1 MSLPGTILPWAL
13 LRILLISPQ
22 CRNTAEGKRPTRR
35 PRTRACLLKGCE
47 RRFRPV
53 AARQRYC
60 SPQCRQAA
68 RQWSRWKAQQRYRA
82 TAAAKEKRQ
91 EQSRRYR
98 ERVKERKQAAQ
109 PEAVP
114 EAARVITNNFFRA
127 LLRPAWLLRR
137 IRPATKIAAA
147 ALLFTGLPARRG
159 TRLAT
164 RAALAPGAAAA
175 LEEAQQCGGR

>member
-1 MSLPGTILPWAL
+1 MGPVEDSTHLAPVQQHGG
-13 LRILLISPQ
+13 
-22 CRNTAEGKRPTRR
+22 GKRPTRR

-91 EQSRRYR
+91 GQSRRYR

-147 ALLFTGLPARRG
+147 ALLFTRVPAGHG
-159 TRLAT
+159 TCLAAG
-164 RAALAPGAAAA
+164 AALGAGEHGQLTAVPV
-175 LEEAQQCGGR
+175 EERKIIQTY

>member
-1 MSLPGTILPWAL
+1 
-13 LRILLISPQ
+13 
-22 CRNTAEGKRPTRR
+22 
-35 PRTRACLLKGCE
+35 LLKGCE

-114 EAARVITNNFFRA
+114 EAARVITQNFFRA
-127 LLRPAWLLRR
+127 LLRPAWLLRG
-137 IRPATKIAAA
+137 IRPPKAIATA

-159 TRLAT
+159 TRLAA

-175 LEEAQQCGGR
+175 REEGAKQSGR

>member
-1 MSLPGTILPWAL
+1 MGPVEDSTHLAPVQQHGG
-13 LRILLISPQ
+13 
-22 CRNTAEGKRPTRR
+22 GKRPTRR

-60 SPQCRQAA
+60 SPECRQAA
-68 RQWSRWKAQQRYRA
+68 RLWSRWKAQLSYRA

-114 EAARVITNNFFRA
+114 EAARVITQNFFRA
-127 LLRPAWLLRR
+127 LLRPAWLLRG
-137 IRPATKIAAA
+137 IRPPKAIATA

-159 TRLAT
+159 TRLAA

-175 LEEAQQCGGR
+175 REEGAKQSGR